1 MMSSQRI
8 LKFLSNRMNNLTNS
22 RRDKLKNIHYHKT
35 MSILYHKTMSIHCH
49 KTMNIHCHMIRNN
62 LMSNLT
68 SSWNILTMLMNH
80 SKMMSKNWNKKI
92 QYIQNLNRLSEPAP
106 SPHFHRHKRL

>member
-35 MSILYHKTMSIHCH
+35 MS
-49 KTMNIHCHMIRNN
+49 IHCHMIRNN